1 MDDLKFSIDD
11 ELFRVSQRRQPTGM
25 MSYDFEWLNGPDN
38 GNYGFTVGL
47 SVDWSDPRAQRTPEQ
62 LMDEARG
69 FIEGFY
75 EPGGIGEADFPEHIP
90 ARTRRTGDQETVRPT
105 GRYRWPLT
113 MCMEE
118 SLWRFRR

>member
-1 MDDLKFSIDD
+1 MKFSIDD
-11 ELFRVSQRRQPTGM
+11 ELFRVSQRRQPTWM
-25 MSYDFEWLNGPDN
+25 MSYVFEWLNGPDN

-75 EPGGIGEADFPEHIP
+75 EPGGIGRQTFLTTFQLAP
-90 ARTRRTGDQETVRPT
+90 AGRAINRRSALWDGTGGP
-105 GRYRWPLT
+105 
-113 MCMEE
+113 
-118 SLWRFRR
+118 